1 MKRVAALITLIV
13 AAVMGVHAQADGVA
27 NWRADYYNNIFLT
40 GTPVVRNVDAVSF
53 DWQGD
58 SPAPG
63 INADNFSVRFSARVA
78 FTAGTYRFFARADDE
93 VRVTVDNQIII
104 NTLDNPRIGEVIAAD
119 VGLSSGLHDI
129 RVDYRER
136 TGDAFVF
143 VTWQNTTDSDP
154 EPTFPPLTRES
165 AALVDVGPWIV
176 QYYGNDSLSGF
187 PTAIFSTEDVSNNW
201 GEGAPVA
208 SVPVDLFSARWTASP
223 TLEGG
228 LYRVSAR
235 ADDGVRVFVN
245 GDEVIDLWEG
255 RVDQLGTADVNL
267 PQGQH
272 NFVVEYREERVD
284 AYIEFSVASL
294 EEVEVAP
301 PPVQAVKVPSNQ
313 PVASNATG
321 TIDAFRLNVRAAPT
335 TDASILVKVERGET
349 HPIVGRNADDSWWQ
363 INVDGTVGWVFA
375 DFLIPVNTAGVP
387 ITSSSSQTLEVTST
401 GLRLTA
407 TGTVNLRSSPS
418 RAGAVLGLLPQ
429 GAQADILGRNSTG
442 TWIQVNYN
450 GTIAW
455 VSASFVNLP
464 VSTSEIP
471 LSST

>member
-1 MKRVAALITLIV
+1 MKRVAAVISLIV
-13 AAVMGVHAQADGVA
+13 AAVVGLQARADGVA
-27 NWRADYYNNIFLT
+27 SWRADFYNNIYLT
-40 GTPVVRNVDAVSF
+40 GTPVVRNVSAVSF

-58 SPAPG
+58 APVPG
-63 INADNFSVRFSARVA
+63 IDADNFSVRFSARTV

-93 VRVTVDNQIII
+93 VRVTVDNQVIID
-104 NTLDNPRIGEVIAAD
+104 TLDSARVGEVLVAE
-119 VGLSSGLHDI
+119 VGLSSGIHDI

-143 VTWQNTTDSDP
+143 VTWENSAAGAA
-154 EPTFPPLTRES
+154 EPTFPSLTRE
-165 AALVDVGPWIV
+165 AATPVNVGPWIV
-176 QYYGNDSLSGF
+176 QYYGNDNLSGF
-187 PTAIFSTEDVSNNW
+187 PSAIFSVEDVNNNW
-201 GEGAPVA
+201 GQGSPVA
-208 SVPVDLFSARWTASP
+208 SVPIDQFTARWTASP
-223 TLEGG
+223 TLDGG

-245 GDEVIDLWEG
+245 GNQVIDLWQG
-255 RVDQLGTADVNL
+255 RVDDLGTADVEL
-267 PQGQH
+267 PQGQQ
-272 NFVVEYREERVD
+272 NIVVEYREERID

-294 EEVEVAP
+294 ADVEMAP
-301 PPVQAVKVPSNQ
+301 PPVQAVKKPSNQ

-335 TDASILVKVERGET
+335 TDASILVKVERGEAY
-349 HPIVGRNADDSWWQ
+349 PIVGRNADDSWWQ
-363 INVDGTVGWVFA
+363 INVNGTVGWVFA

-387 ITSSSSQTLEVTST
+387 ITSSSSQTLSVTST
-401 GLRLTA
+401 GLTLTA

-429 GAQADILGRNSTG
+429 GAPADILGRNSTG

-455 VSASFVNLP
+455 VSASFVRLP
-464 VSTSEIP
+464 VATSQIP